1 MHTSWAH
8 QGSMG
13 ASKPFSH
20 PWTLPSLGAY
30 LFLGLE
36 TSFRRYTSQIPGPQ
50 LFAMFLL
57 RSYCDT
63 AIKDKSLQ
71 LAMLEASAD
80 KGYVPA
86 QAVLSRVYESY
97 DVSLESPQ
105 GYLVHGASSGS
116 LYALLE
122 LAVLD
127 PNLAQRARTEFKEKT
142 GYNQLFSPLRHQCP
156 PLYDATDI
164 EGNTRL
170 HHLAATGSQVAL
182 REALLDEHM
191 KKVIDLQNQYGETAL
206 YKACLTGCEES
217 LFLLCQCGADASLP
231 SSLNKLTCL
240 HWLFNF
246 PSNQIDRVLS
256 ILLRSGADINAVAN
270 SHPSSVISDHQFPF
284 RWPLGTP
291 LHFAVHTHNH
301 TAVGALMSHGAD
313 ASIRDIR
320 DPYLTDINV
329 RQMHVHGTAE
339 TGESSQPD
347 HIPLGFTP
355 VDLAAALH
363 DAESLELLGQHTQ
376 LHMTPDEEGYTPFH
390 RLSHFRTART
400 SNGLRFWYPAFRGN
414 AERHR
419 LQISK
424 TIRAL
429 QSLGGDINRLTN
441 TPDRP
446 ALQGVSGLSPL
457 MIAVTKADCE
467 FVHQL
472 LQAGADV
479 NQINRDGVSA
489 LMLLPHSSDPHVTP
503 GSLLGLVR
511 SLLSAGANINLQSP
525 DGMSALGAAAAAD
538 SMDCVQALVNAEADL
553 SLTQR
558 GLNIVAGLVHQ
569 NGYVG
574 LLLPPA
580 PKSVN
585 EAEAR
590 EQALFGILGTVCAT
604 SHDWAH
610 RVDMDN
616 GSLLHYVA
624 SAGLTDCAR
633 LLVEAGFDK
642 GQIRKLHFNGQV
654 PSYYNS
660 IPGRMDG
667 QGTPLQ
673 IAAQR
678 EATHLSS
685 TRSRLTQQ
693 GQPAR
698 QDIATYSLANDVSRQ
713 RLRCTKV
720 QDDAEDTGIV
730 NVQYP
735 KRPPHGVTF
744 HSWTKSTMATLRSCP
759 WTTNVVGQGVI
770 PLKHSDIL
778 STFGDSSI

>member
-1 MHTSWAH
+1 MHTSWGP
-8 QGSMG
+8 QSSMG
-13 ASKPFSH
+13 ASKPLFH
-20 PWTLPSLGAY
+20 PWTLPSLSAY

-36 TSFRRYTSQIPGPQ
+36 TSFRRHKSQIPGPQ

-57 RSYCDT
+57 RSYSET
-63 AIKDKSLQ
+63 AINDKSLQ

-80 KGYVPA
+80 KDYVPA
-86 QAVLSRVYESY
+86 QAVLRRAYESY
-97 DVSLESPQ
+97 DVPLESPRE
-105 GYLVHGASSGS
+105 YLVQGAASGS

-122 LAVLD
+122 LTVLD
-127 PNLAQRARTEFKEKT
+127 PDLAKRARTEFKEKT
-142 GYNQLFSPLRHQCP
+142 GYNQFFSPLQHQCP
-156 PLYDATDI
+156 LSYDATDV

-170 HHLAATGSQVAL
+170 HRLAATGSHVGL
-182 REALLDEHM
+182 GEALLDEHM
-191 KKVIDLQNQYGETAL
+191 KKVIDLQNQHGETAL

-231 SSLNKLTCL
+231 SFLNRLTCL

-256 ILLRSGADINAVAN
+256 LLLRSGAEINAVAN
-270 SHPSSVISDHQFPF
+270 PHPSSVIADHHFPF

-291 LHFAVHTHNH
+291 LHFAVHTHNY

-320 DPYLTDINV
+320 DPYLTDTNV

-363 DAESLELLGQHTQ
+363 DAESLDLLGQRTQ
-376 LHMTPDEEGYTPFH
+376 LQMTPDEEGYTPFH
-390 RLSHFRTART
+390 RLSHFRTAHT
-400 SNGLRFWYPAFRGN
+400 SNGSRFWYPAFRGN

-419 LQISK
+419 HQISK
-424 TIRAL
+424 TINAL
-429 QSLGGDINRLTN
+429 QRLGGDINQLTN

-467 FVHQL
+467 IVHQL

-479 NQINRDGVSA
+479 NQVNRDRVSA
-489 LMLLPHSSDPHVTP
+489 LMLLPHNSDPHVTP
-503 GSLLGLVR
+503 GSFLSLVQ
-511 SLLSAGANINLQSP
+511 SLLSAGADINLQSGE
-525 DGMSALGAAAAAD
+525 GMSALGAAAAAD
-538 SMDCVQALVNAEADL
+538 SMECVQALVHAEADL
-553 SLTQR
+553 SLTER
-558 GLNIVAGLVHQ
+558 GLNIVAVLIYQ
-569 NGYVG
+569 NGYEG
-574 LLLPPA
+574 LLLPPG
-580 PKSVN
+580 PKSVD

-590 EQALFGILGTVCAT
+590 EQALFGILQTVCT
-604 SHDWAH
+604 TRHDWAH
-610 RVDMDN
+610 QADMDN

-624 SAGLTDCAR
+624 FAGLTDCAR

-642 GQIRKLHFNGQV
+642 RQIRKLHFNGKV
-654 PSYYNS
+654 PSYYNF
-660 IPGRMDG
+660 IPGRMVG
-667 QGTPLQ
+667 EGTPLQ

-693 GQPAR
+693 GRPAR
-698 QDIATYSLANDVSRQ
+698 
-713 RLRCTKV
+713 
-720 QDDAEDTGIV
+720 
-730 NVQYP
+730 
-735 KRPPHGVTF
+735 
-744 HSWTKSTMATLRSCP
+744 
-759 WTTNVVGQGVI
+759 
-770 PLKHSDIL
+770 
-778 STFGDSSI
+778 